1 MNTKSKGGDN
11 RMFRNDYVMRLIEQF
26 GSALGVLL
34 GLKKQLK
41 PQEAMELLGETYK
54 RLFGLNP
61 NLIRALSE
69 RDMTDLLNRDGE
81 ATAEKMLILAGL
93 MKEEADLC
101 AMLERENEA
110 YRLNL
115 KALNLTLMAAG
126 EQSATEWLDIRGQ
139 VGELLSRLGGYELPV
154 GTKELLWTY
163 YDTAGRFADAED
175 VLFELLDHYGDDK
188 TEVQDAYGR
197 LLEQAEQFYERLLT
211 LDAEALEAGRL
222 PLEEVR
228 DSLEEIRTRA
238 SELNAE
244 AAQPGTD

>member
-1 MNTKSKGGDN
+1 
-11 RMFRNDYVMRLIEQF
+11 MFRNDYVMRLIEQF

-34 GLKKQLK
+34 GLKKQLR

-126 EQSATEWLDIRGQ
+126 EQTAAEWLDIRGQ
-139 VGELLSRLGGYELPV
+139 VGELLSRLGGYELSV

-163 YDTAGRFADAED
+163 YDAAGRFADAED
-175 VLFELLDHYGDDK
+175 VLFELLDHYGDEKSDDS
-188 TEVQDAYGR
+188 TAYGR
-197 LLEQAEQFYERLLT
+197 LLERAERFYERLLT
-211 LDAEALEAGRL
+211 LDADTLEAGRL

-228 DSLEEIRTRA
+228 DSLEEVRTRA
-238 SELNAE
+238 SELQAE
-244 AAQPGTD
+244 APQPGAD

>member
-1 MNTKSKGGDN
+1 
-11 RMFRNDYVMRLIEQF
+11 MFRNDYVMRLIEQF
-26 GSALGVLL
+26 GNALGVLL
-34 GLKKQLK
+34 GLKKQLR

-93 MKEEADLC
+93 MKEESDLC
-101 AMLERENEA
+101 TILERDNEA

-126 EQSATEWLDIRGQ
+126 EQSAAEWLDVRGQ
-139 VGELLSRLGGYELPV
+139 IGELLTRLGGYELSV
-154 GTKELLWTY
+154 GTKQLLWTY

-188 TEVQDAYGR
+188 SEDQSAYEH
-197 LLEQAEQFYERLLT
+197 LLEQADRFYERLLT
-211 LDAEALEAGRL
+211 LDADTLEAGRL

-228 DSLEEIRTRA
+228 DSLEEIRMRA
-238 SELNAE
+238 SELNA
-244 AAQPGTD
+244 APPPGAD